1 MMNELSNEKLKE
13 ILNRW
18 LFLIKPYVK
27 KAGVNFIDDENPKP
41 FFLKAVLY
49 YIKSQKIKEQ
59 LDEPQALTNL
69 YLNILLAESND
80 SYLKINLNSLIN
92 TKNHEE
98 VCYFLGACIYYNYDI
113 EKIVDFLFNYSDK
126 EKEAIKIWIAEKE
139 RYNALNVLLGNV
151 LSHLNLLDN
160 TLKGK
165 LDLIFS

>member
-27 KAGVNFIDDENPKP
+27 KTGVNFIDDENPKP

-59 LDEPQALTNL
+59 LDKPQALTNL

-80 SYLKINLNSLIN
+80 SYLKRNLNSLIN

-113 EKIVDFLFNYSDK
+113 EKIVNFLFNYST
-126 EKEAIKIWIAEKE
+126 EKKKQ
-139 RYNALNVLLGNV
+139 
-151 LSHLNLLDN
+151 
-160 TLKGK
+160 
-165 LDLIFS
+165 